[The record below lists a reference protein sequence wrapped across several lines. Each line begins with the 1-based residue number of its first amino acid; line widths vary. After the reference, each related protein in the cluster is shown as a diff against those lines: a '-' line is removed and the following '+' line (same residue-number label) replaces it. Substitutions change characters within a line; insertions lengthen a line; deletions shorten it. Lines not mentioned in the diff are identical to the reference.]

1 MSRSKYVS
9 VGDTGGLILDSKYD
23 DFATNAGLQIIK
35 NEILSAIEAGNVKV
49 QLSGQ
54 DGALEVTLTGS
65 NEEPVNVKVLGSVNL
80 DRGGALHTPLVVE
93 PITAAKRPYPPRIT
107 PEIIQSS
114 RRISWLS
121 SDGKVLFSG
130 DSPYLRRSLD
140 EGETWNTV
148 HTFPHPVYMVRDLAD
163 GELLVCIYDP
173 IDHSEKASLWK
184 SRGWDPEDFSGTT
197 WEKVHDLY
205 HARVYVNNSWGI
217 STYDNVIVLAE
228 YGPKTAEYN
237 ARHVYLSTDYGE
249 TWETI
254 FDLGSTQGAHLH
266 GVCFDPWYNRIWV
279 SNGDGPHAAIRYSD
293 DWGKTWTVV
302 SNKQPT
308 SIIALEHAV
317 VFATDSS
324 TNGFLRA
331 PRIGRGKTPIIEEI
345 HVETPDRMKLVGQLI
360 YKRPGPEF
368 PAFFSF
374 SRADS
379 GPAVVYASMDGLTF
393 HEVWRDWQ
401 DYQGRGMLA
410 FVGPTEGGKVIG
422 TLLDNRHTTSL
433 VIADAPQWV

>member
-23 DFATNAGLQIIK
+23 DFVTNAQLESMLGDIK
-35 NEILSAIEAGNVKV
+35 NRLVALEQKLTDGSQKV
-49 QLSGQ
+49 Q
-54 DGALEVTLTGS
+54 
-65 NEEPVNVKVLGSVNL
+65 L

-107 PEIIQSS
+107 PKIIQSNN

-121 SDGKVLFSG
+121 SDGKVLFSAAA
-130 DSPYLRRSLD
+130 PYLRRSLD
-140 EGETWNTV
+140 EGETWDIV
-148 HTFPHPVYMVRDLAD
+148 HTFPHVVYMVRDLAD

-173 IDHSEKASLWK
+173 TDHSEKASLWK

-205 HARVYVNNSWGI
+205 HARVHVDNNWGI

-254 FDLGSTQGAHLH
+254 FDLGSTEGAHLH

-345 HVETPDRMKLVGQLI
+345 HVETPDSMKLVGQLI

-374 SRADS
+374 SRPYYS
-379 GPAVVYASMDGLTF
+379 GPALVYASMDGLTF

-401 DYQGRGMLA
+401 DYQLRGMLT

-422 TLLDNRHTTSL
+422 TLLDNRHTMSL